1 MRTRYKFMYVYAAV
15 SPLTG
20 RSFILY
26 LPWVNTE
33 MMGIYLLNLADAF
46 REKEVLLIMDQA
58 GWHHSRELVVP
69 SAVQI
74 EYLPAYSP
82 ELNPVEHLWQY
93 MRNHACRNKL
103 YDSLDDLM
111 DAMTTVLNQM
121 PSGTLKNLCHCSY
134 L

>member
-1 MRTRYKFMYVYAAV
+1 MQTRYKFMYVYAAI

-33 MMGIYLLNLADAF
+33 MMSLYLLNLADAF

-58 GWHHSRELVVP
+58 GWHHSRELDVP
-69 SAVQI
+69 SSLQI

-93 MRNHACRNKL
+93 LRNHACRNKL

-121 PSGTLKNLCHCSY
+121 SPDSLKNLCHCSY